1 MKPIIGISCSF
12 NQQQRRITLKQD
24 YSWAIIQNGGLPVLI
39 PRTNEWLL
47 LEQYSSR
54 LDGLLLSGG
63 GDIDPEL
70 YQEQRIKSLRLIDVD
85 PAQDQFEIA
94 LLRCFLKVKK
104 PILAICRGMQI
115 LNVGLQG
122 TLYQDLSLMI
132 SKVGSHQSKY
142 LKKDLFHQVNFKE
155 GTKIAKIL
163 GKTRIVNSHHHQAVK
178 ELGCGLIVSGLSTDG
193 VVEAI
198 ELEGEAWV
206 VGVQWHPER
215 LNNHYDMSELFSAFL
230 QHALTKKGI
239 DSNSNKL

>member
-1 MKPIIGISCSF
+1 MKPVIGISCSF
-12 NQQQRRITLKQD
+12 NQQQKIITLKQD
-24 YSWAIIQNGGLPVLI
+24 YSLAIVKNGGLPVLI
-39 PRTNEWLL
+39 PRMDEKSL
-47 LEQYSSR
+47 LEQYSIQ

-63 GDIDPEL
+63 GDIDPAL
-70 YQEQRIKSLRLIDVD
+70 YQEQRIKSHRLTNVD
-85 PAQDQFEIA
+85 PEQDRFEIA
-94 LLRCFLKVKK
+94 LFRYFLKEKK

-115 LNVGLQG
+115 LNVGLGG

-178 ELGCGLIVSGLSTDG
+178 KLGQGLIVSGHSTDG

-198 ELEGEAWV
+198 ELEGEPWV

-215 LNNHYDMSELFSAFL
+215 LTTSYAMSELFRVFL
-230 QHALTKKGI
+230 QQALIKRE
-239 DSNSNKL
+239 SY